1 MKKLFL
7 FLVLFATPYF
17 ILIPSTYA
25 LGFIALADPTERL
38 WKRVSFIFVLGIWTG
53 VLVRIGVFV

>member
-7 FLVLFATPYF
+7 FLVLLSAPYF

-25 LGFIALADPTERL
+25 MGFIALGDPTEPP
-38 WKRVSFIFVLGIWTG
+38 WKRIIFILILGIWTG
-53 VLVRIGVFV
+53 VLVRIGVFF